1 MTTYEKL
8 IKIENENDNFS
19 IEVKNIKENYIGVIH
34 SYGENNENIALYYG
48 NDDGS
53 DDKTISIEELNR
65 NFEIISYI
73 DEYGKS
79 IKCN

>member
-1 MTTYEKL
+1 MTTYEQL
-8 IKIENENDNFS
+8 RKIENENIDYY

-65 NFEIISYI
+65 NFEIINYF
-73 DEYGKS
+73 E
-79 IKCN
+79 

>member
-1 MTTYEKL
+1 MTIYEQL
-8 IKIENENDNFS
+8 RKIENEDINYY

-65 NFEIISYI
+65 DFEIINYI
-73 DEYGKS
+73 NEYGKS
-79 IKCN
+79 INYN